1 MVNFCLGAVVVKKKT
16 QTAYLFLQCSQA
28 ATWTEDS
35 ELEFEK
41 KIQTQSQISL
51 ISNQV

>member
-1 MVNFCLGAVVVKKKT
+1 MMVNFWFGGNCCKKPPA
-16 QTAYLFLQCSQA
+16 AYLFLQHSQA
-28 ATWTEDS
+28 ATWTEDL

-41 KIQTQSQISL
+41 KIQTQSQIIL